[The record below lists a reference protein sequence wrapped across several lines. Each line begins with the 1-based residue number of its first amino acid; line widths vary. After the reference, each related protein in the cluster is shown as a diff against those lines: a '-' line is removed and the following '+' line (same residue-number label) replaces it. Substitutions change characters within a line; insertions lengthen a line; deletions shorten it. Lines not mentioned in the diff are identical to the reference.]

1 MILTSE
7 YTLKNFIVLIV
18 LTNDKLLVSKNNK
31 LFIYDL
37 LTNNYSF
44 IVSLPCSPFIKLF
57 SRVKLLSRLLRLGV
71 RIAVPLSQDKLIIV
85 FNKYFFEVNI
95 SDKSF
100 EVVFNLPRGNRP
112 LNIAKVDGINGFEN
126 TLYFGEYFN
135 NFQRDKVNVYKRLPD
150 GSWEIVYTFPEETIE
165 HIHAIIP
172 DDYRECLWILT
183 GDFDKASGIWMV
195 KDNFNEVKPILINNQ
210 KFRACVAF
218 PELEGLVYAT
228 DSQFE
233 NNSIRLLR
241 KKNDEW
247 VSDLICEI
255 NGPAIYGCKV
265 KSDLFFSTSVEGY
278 SISKNFISKYLDRKP
293 GPGIIENASHIVGGN
308 LKNGFNILHKNKKD
322 FFPFILFQF
331 GAITFPT
338 GRNET
343 NHLFGYNIGLKKN
356 DLDSEIF
363 NIKT

>member
-1 MILTSE
+1 MILTSK
-7 YTLKNFIVLIV
+7 YKLKNHIVLIV
-18 LTNDKLLVSKNNK
+18 LNNDKLLVSKSNK

-44 IVSLPCSPFIKLF
+44 IVSLPCSLFIKLF

-71 RIAVPLSQDKLIIV
+71 RIAVSLSEDKLLIV
-85 FNKYFFEVNI
+85 FNKCFFEVSI

-100 EVVFNLPRGNRP
+100 EMVFNLPRGNRP
-112 LNIAKVDGINGFEN
+112 LNIAKVDSINGFEN

-135 NFQRDKVNVYKRLPD
+135 NFSRDIVNVYKRLLD

-172 DDYRECLWILT
+172 DVYRECLWVLT

-195 KDNFNEVKPILINNQ
+195 KDNFKEVKPILINNQ

-218 PELEGLVYAT
+218 PEPEGVIYAT

-233 NNSIRLLR
+233 TNSIRLLR

-265 KSDLFFSTSVEGY
+265 KSDLFFSTSVEGD
-278 SISKNFISKYLDRKP
+278 SISKNFISKYMDRKP
-293 GPGIIENASHIVGGN
+293 GPGIIEKSSHIVGGN
-308 LKNGFNILHKNKKD
+308 LKNGFKILHKNKKD

-338 GRNET
+338 GKNET
-343 NHLFGYNIGLKKN
+343 NHLFGFNIGLKKN
-356 DLDSEIF
+356 DLDTEIYHI
-363 NIKT
+363 N